1 MPRLFLNNFNDL
13 AAFLTLALSAIADI
27 YLKDMKKAK
36 QDHGF
41 RVSVNP
47 DKVGVLVRSQWGFT
61 VRLSP

>member
-1 MPRLFLNNFNDL
+1 
-13 AAFLTLALSAIADI
+13 LALSAIADI